1 MGDQISALRTPRLR
15 LVPATPVLIAAELQ
29 SADRLAELLDALLP
43 ADWPPE
49 HHDVETLRFWRE
61 QLAQPGS
68 AGWWVHYAL
77 LSAAERCTLVGTA
90 SYKGPSGRR
99 GRRDRLLGGAV
110 VAGPWAGHRGQ
121 PRADRGSV
129 EPRRR
134 RRGGAH
140 ASTSEAVDQGSPQV
154 AIRSLRVHRVRSPC
168 VRTTTRLAPK
178 AGLSGATNCTFS
190 TWPERSLTAS
200 AWSPKESPGSINP

>member
-90 SYKGPSGRR
+90 SYKGPPVDGVVEIGYSVVPSGQGLGLATEASRALIEAAWSRGADVVVAHTLQHLKQSIRVLRKLRFAPSESTESGVLAFELRR
-99 GRRDRLLGGAV
+99 G
-110 VAGPWAGHRGQ
+110 
-121 PRADRGSV
+121 
-129 EPRRR
+129 
-134 RRGGAH
+134 
-140 ASTSEAVDQGSPQV
+140 
-154 AIRSLRVHRVRSPC
+154 
-168 VRTTTRLAPK
+168 
-178 AGLSGATNCTFS
+178 
-190 TWPERSLTAS
+190 
-200 AWSPKESPGSINP
+200 